1 MHGSVEM
8 QHWNNSFK
16 SKERLA
22 RIVSTFSNAP
32 LVSILVFL
40 LINNS
45 LLKGY
50 EFVMVTTISIVFAAL
65 IPSLIAFIWIRHQKI
80 EFDMPRKEDRL
91 YPLLWII
98 LSYLIG
104 VIALYIISA
113 PPITTVLMFCYFSN
127 TMIVFVISLFWKIS
141 IHSMGVAGPAAAIIY
156 VFGYAGLIFL
166 ILIPLVIWSRL
177 YLKRHTFL
185 QAITGASLGF
195 TLTAAQI
202 YLLIGF

>member
-1 MHGSVEM
+1 MHL
-8 QHWNNSFK
+8 WNNSFK

-22 RIVSTFSNAP
+22 RVISTFGNAP
-32 LVSILVFL
+32 LIAILVFL
-40 LINNS
+40 LINNF
-45 LLKGY
+45 LLKGHQ
-50 EFVMVTTISIVFAAL
+50 FVTVTFISIVFAAL
-65 IPSLIAFIWIRHQKI
+65 IPSIIAFIWIKHRKI

-104 VIALYIISA
+104 VIVLYTFSA

-127 TMIVFVISLFWKIS
+127 TLIVFAISLFWKIS
-141 IHSMGVAGPAAAIIY
+141 IHAMGVAGPAAAIIY
-156 VFGYAGLIFL
+156 VFGYPGLIFL

-185 QAITGASLGF
+185 QAVTGATLGF
-195 TLTAAQI
+195 ALTAVQI